1 MIKESSSS
9 GDDTTSLRTL
19 AGDKTGSKPVVVEPE
34 EEEGKGEEALSQSVV
49 ATEEPPENQRIPAE
63 EELFMND
70 EYQNIFFSG
79 GLEMDE
85 GVRETEDELGASLT
99 SSDQEEVS
107 VPLVNVD
114 SSGGPGL
121 TRPGRSECIPVNTRA
136 EAGSAAAKADPVN
149 TPEAAIEAFFQLLGD
164 FAFPEPAVDAEIL
177 LEDEAVVVETS
188 EAAFGD
194 EELKLPSAERSGEG
208 PGTVGGGAADTRV
221 EEPEGAEAQSFVEGH
236 FERVFETNEDTTS
249 DDARRHV
256 TSEQEAPDL
265 SHDSKV
271 IRSSGQCPRTATVID
286 SNL

>member
-34 EEEGKGEEALSQSVV
+34 GEEEEEALSQSVV
-49 ATEEPPENQRIPAE
+49 AEEPAENQRIPAE
-63 EELFMND
+63 EEPFMND

-79 GLEMDE
+79 EMDE

-99 SSDQEEVS
+99 STDQEEVS
-107 VPLVNVD
+107 VPLMNVD
-114 SSGGPGL
+114 SRGGPGL

-177 LEDEAVVVETS
+177 LEDEAVVAATS

-208 PGTVGGGAADTRV
+208 PGTAGGEAAEAWV
-221 EEPEGAEAQSFVEGH
+221 EEPEGAEAHRFVEGH
-236 FERVFETNEDTTS
+236 FERVFETIEDTTA

-265 SHDSKV
+265 SRDSKV
-271 IRSSGQCPRTATVID
+271 IRSSGQCARTVTVID